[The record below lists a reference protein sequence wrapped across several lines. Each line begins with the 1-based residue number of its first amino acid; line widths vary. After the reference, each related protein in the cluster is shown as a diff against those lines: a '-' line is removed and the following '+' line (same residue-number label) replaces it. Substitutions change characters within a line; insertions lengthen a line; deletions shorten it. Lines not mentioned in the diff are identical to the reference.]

1 MSIEGKLGIELL
13 CRDNRVRQVRI
24 LSSRPLQ
31 LPLLFEG
38 KRVTEVLQTIPLLYG
53 ICATAQASAAV
64 TACRQAL
71 GLGVDERIRLAE
83 SMLVWFEM
91 SREHLWRVL
100 IDWPAFIGETVERPQ
115 LPGLSRLVPDAQQ
128 ALFDRTA
135 SAFTL
140 QPVARFDPHTLAG
153 QIERLSHTLE
163 LAVFGIPAA
172 DWHAMESVHELE
184 AWVAAKGT
192 PAARYLAQLTD
203 VGMAQLGETSIEPL
217 PAIEAAPL
225 HQRLAQADAD
235 RFIAR
240 PEWYETP
247 RETGSLTRQS
257 EHPLIRAMRLRYG
270 RGLLTRLVAR
280 LLELASIPCH
290 LTGILHRLGQELEPE
305 SVPQATSEP
314 GRGLGVVEAA
324 RGRLIHRTCV
334 AGDTIQ
340 RYQILAPTEW
350 NFHPA
355 GLVAEG
361 LLGLSRG
368 DESSLRH
375 QARLFINAV
384 DPCVDYGIEFV

>member
-13 CRDNRVRQVRI
+13 CRDKRIRQVRI
-24 LSSRPLQ
+24 LSSRPLL

-53 ICATAQASAAV
+53 ICATAQASAAA

-71 GLGVDERIRLAE
+71 GLGVDERTRLAE
-83 SMLVWFEM
+83 SLLVCLETA
-91 SREHLWRVL
+91 REHLWRVL
-100 IDWPAFIGETVERPQ
+100 IDWPAFTGEAVERPQ

-128 ALFDRTA
+128 ALFDRAA

-140 QPVARFDPHTLAG
+140 QPVAQFDPHTLAG
-153 QIERLSHTLE
+153 LVDRLSHTLE

-172 DWHAMESVHELE
+172 NWCDMESAHELE
-184 AWVAAKGT
+184 AWIAAKGT
-192 PAARYLAQLTD
+192 PSARYLAQLRDT
-203 VGMAQLGETSIEPL
+203 GMAQLGKTSIASL
-217 PAIEAAPL
+217 PAIDAEPL
-225 HQRLAQADAD
+225 HRCLAQDDAD

-240 PEWYETP
+240 PQWHETP
-247 RETGSLTRQS
+247 RETSSLTRQS
-257 EHPLIRAMRLRYG
+257 EHPLIRAMQPRYG
-270 RGLLTRLVAR
+270 RGLLTRLTAR
-280 LLELASIPCH
+280 LLELASIPHH
-290 LTGILHRLGQELEPE
+290 LNSIVQRLDQEIEPE
-305 SVPQATSEP
+305 SVPQATAEP
-314 GRGLGVVEAA
+314 GSGLGVVEAA
-324 RGRLIHRTCV
+324 RGRLIHRACV
-334 AGDTIQ
+334 AGEAIQ

-361 LLGLSRG
+361 LLGLPGG
-368 DESSLRH
+368 DESSLRR